1 MMTTAITTTNVLLL
15 LWLLLLLLQRP
26 TTVLSFSR
34 TIVLPTAVPARSR
47 TTFLPPFQ
55 RYVVAVVPQH
65 QRRSSSDS
73 NSSRRRRRRRTTTMM
88 MTSND
93 HHELLDQ
100 MPPDDNLGEI
110 SSSSASAIND
120 DDDDDNDEKD
130 PTTLLSSPAVPTT
143 TSTATTNTATTTS
156 RFLQGDEL
164 HRLRRRVVHMKQSL
178 YIARQQQDIQQI
190 QQLTCAILAA
200 QNLDAEYIYS
210 KSLQQQQQALYTG
223 RHDEAALFATQA
235 KEARETLL
243 QFSLSGLWVGKYHDN
258 NHDDDDDSS
267 SSHDNTSSS
276 SSSSSSFQLINVT
289 YSGDVLTA
297 YKITASSS
305 CHVPVGE
312 MTFSVDLTPPTI
324 PSFPSS
330 SHLSQQY
337 QSHAD
342 QIMKNSLPRMTTD
355 TSSSPT
361 TSPQPYLEPIPLHNT
376 DAMEQWGIQYLQ
388 RHAGMGQ
395 VSQRQYQNPQ
405 WINGQLILIN
415 EQYFSFVWMPTQ
427 HHVFFGRPSPEL
439 ILKLLREH
447 ESNNDMRQYLERCYE
462 ETLLMDDDM
471 EVNDTS
477 LFTSHDQTQYYIQD
491 GCFE

>member
-1 MMTTAITTTNVLLL
+1 MMTTAITTTNVLLSL
-15 LWLLLLLLQRP
+15 LWLLLLLQRP

-100 MPPDDNLGEI
+100 MPPEDNLGEI
-110 SSSSASAIND
+110 SSSSASAIN

-223 RHDEAALFATQA
+223 RHDEAALFATLA

-258 NHDDDDDSS
+258 NHHDDDDSS
-267 SSHDNTSSS
+267 DNTS

-330 SHLSQQY
+330 SSHLSQQY

-355 TSSSPT
+355 TSST
-361 TSPQPYLEPIPLHNT
+361 TSSSSPQPYLEPIPLHNT

-447 ESNNDMRQYLERCYE
+447 ESNNDVRQYLERCYE

-471 EVNDTS
+471 EVNDSS